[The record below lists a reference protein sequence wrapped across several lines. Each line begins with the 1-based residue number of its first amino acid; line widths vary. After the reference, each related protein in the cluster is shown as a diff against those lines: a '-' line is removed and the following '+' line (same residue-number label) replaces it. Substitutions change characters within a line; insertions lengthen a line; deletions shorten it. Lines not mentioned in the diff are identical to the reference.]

1 MGQGAREYLTS
12 HKNCTKSKTIHIGRM
27 DDFFYRKLKVYQQAL
42 LQVKNIYA
50 LTATF
55 PSNEIYGLTNQIRRA
70 AISIPSNIAEGM
82 GRFSI
87 KERIHF
93 LEIANG
99 SITETMCQLE
109 IANLL
114 SYISDEE
121 LKKNEE
127 TMASISRLLS
137 GLRKSLE
144 EKMNKTQ
151 L

>member
-1 MGQGAREYLTS
+1 M
-12 HKNCTKSKTIHIGRM
+12 N
-27 DDFFYRKLKVYQQAL
+27 DFYYRKLKVYHQAL
-42 LQVKNIYA
+42 DIVTRVYR
-50 LTATF
+50 LTKQFPQQETF
-55 PSNEIYGLTNQIRRA
+55 ALTNQLQRA

-127 TMASISRLLS
+127 TMVSISRLLS